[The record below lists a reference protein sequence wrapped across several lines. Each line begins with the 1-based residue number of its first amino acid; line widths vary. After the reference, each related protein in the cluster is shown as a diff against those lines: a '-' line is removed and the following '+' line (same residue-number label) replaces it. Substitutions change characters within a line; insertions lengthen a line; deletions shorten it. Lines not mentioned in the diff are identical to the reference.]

1 MAIGRLSVKV
11 GKAGKAG
18 PHAAYIAREGKYA
31 NRLENGEKLEA
42 KESGNMPDW
51 ARDHPQEFWKAADE
65 YERKNGTT
73 YREME
78 IALPRELSP
87 DQRKDL
93 VREFVQQEIGE
104 RHAYQW
110 AIHTPKAIDG
120 GEQPHVHLMF
130 SERQL
135 DGIDRDPD
143 QYFKR
148 YNAKNPEKG
157 GSRKEYG
164 NVDPEAKGEFRKL
177 ARKTELRD
185 LRGRW
190 EKTCNQSLESAGI
203 EARIDMRSHAERQSG
218 IDPER
223 TQLPSEWN
231 NPAKRAQVIEFRL
244 ARTEQ
249 VSARE
254 NLKREIPDAGAEIIS
269 LQAER
274 DRRALP
280 EKRAAGLSGLIE
292 QLRDKTKDVSPLV
305 SPAGIKQPSVH
316 ELLAKRG
323 IDPLK
328 KPEAVKQPTVHELLA
343 MRGIDPM
350 KTPKAVKQPTEH
362 ELLAKKGIELSKKLE
377 AGREPTVAEQIAVR
391 ERKRLERMTPG
402 ELRAEAAKIRPEP
415 LEDAVKK
422 SPEVIEATERREALA
437 SVGRSA
443 LAQREQATKEVEQ
456 WRKDHTFKTMAHDSG
471 LKPSEY
477 LNSRAEVI
485 ERANQ
490 THQATQPSFEKVSAE
505 RERLMDEA
513 RKRLSLEQREAREQ
527 AYALEKRA
535 EAQEL
540 QHATDVVERR
550 RESHWPERDD
560 DMELEL

>member
-87 DQRKDL
+87 DQRRDL
-93 VREFVQQEIGE
+93 VREFVQQEIGD

-135 DGIDRDPD
+135 DGISRDPD

-148 YNAKNPEKG
+148 YNSKAPENGGAQKG
-157 GSRKEYG
+157 YGSR
-164 NVDPEAKGEFRKL
+164 AGETLTAIERK
-177 ARKTELRD
+177 AEIKD
-185 LRGRW
+185 LRTRW
-190 EKTCNQSLESAGI
+190 QDMTNRHLERSGV
-203 EARIDMRSHAERQSG
+203 EARIDMRSHAERQTG

-223 TQLPSEWN
+223 KQLPSEWN

-343 MRGIDPM
+343 KRGIDPM
-350 KTPKAVKQPTEH
+350 NTPKAVKQPTVH
-362 ELLAKKGIELSKKLE
+362 ELLAKQGIDPSKKLE

-391 ERKRLERMTPG
+391 ERKRLERMTPV

-550 RESHWPERDD
+550 RESHGPERDD

>member
-1 MAIGRLSVKV
+1 M
-11 GKAGKAG
+11 
-18 PHAAYIAREGKYA
+18 
-31 NRLENGEKLEA
+31 
-42 KESGNMPDW
+42 
-51 ARDHPQEFWKAADE
+51 
-65 YERKNGTT
+65 
-73 YREME
+73 
-78 IALPRELSP
+78 
-87 DQRKDL
+87 
-93 VREFVQQEIGE
+93 
-104 RHAYQW
+104 
-110 AIHTPKAIDG
+110 
-120 GEQPHVHLMF
+120 
-130 SERQL
+130 
-135 DGIDRDPD
+135 
-143 QYFKR
+143 
-148 YNAKNPEKG
+148 
-157 GSRKEYG
+157 
-164 NVDPEAKGEFRKL
+164 
-177 ARKTELRD
+177 
-185 LRGRW
+185 
-190 EKTCNQSLESAGI
+190 
-203 EARIDMRSHAERQSG
+203 
-218 IDPER
+218 
-223 TQLPSEWN
+223 
-231 NPAKRAQVIEFRL
+231 IEFRL

-343 MRGIDPM
+343 KRGIDPM
-350 KTPKAVKQPTEH
+350 NTPKAVKQPTVH
-362 ELLAKKGIELSKKLE
+362 ELLAKQGIDPSKKLE

-490 THQATQPSFEKVSAE
+490 THQATQPSFEKVNAE
-505 RERLMDEA
+505 RERLMEEA

-550 RESHWPERDD
+550 RESHGPERDD

>member
-51 ARDHPQEFWKAADE
+51 ARDNPQEFWKAADE
-65 YERKNGTT
+65 YERKNGST

-87 DQRKDL
+87 DQRNDL

-120 GEQPHVHLMF
+120 GEQPHVHFMF
-130 SERQL
+130 SERQR

-148 YNAKNPEKG
+148 YNSKNPEIG
-157 GSRKEYG
+157 G
-164 NVDPEAKGEFRKL
+164 AKKANTGKDAATR
-177 ARKTELRD
+177 RSELKD

-190 EKTCNQSLESAGI
+190 ESMCNKHLERGGI

-223 TQLPSEWN
+223 KQLPSEWN

-323 IDPLK
+323 IDPIK

-343 MRGIDPM
+343 KRGIDPM
-350 KTPKAVKQPTEH
+350 NTPKAVKQPTVH
-362 ELLAKKGIELSKKLE
+362 ELLAKQGIDPSKKLE

-490 THQATQPSFEKVSAE
+490 THQATQPSFEKVNAE

-550 RESHWPERDD
+550 RESHGPERDD

>member
-87 DQRKDL
+87 DQRRDL
-93 VREFVQQEIGE
+93 VREFVQQEIGD

-135 DGIDRDPD
+135 DGISRDPD

-148 YNAKNPEKG
+148 YNSKAPENGGAQKG
-157 GSRKEYG
+157 YGSR
-164 NVDPEAKGEFRKL
+164 AGETLTAIERK
-177 ARKTELRD
+177 AEIKD
-185 LRGRW
+185 LRTRW
-190 EKTCNQSLESAGI
+190 QDMTNRHLERSGV
-203 EARIDMRSHAERQSG
+203 EARIDMRSHAERQTG

-223 TQLPSEWN
+223 KQLPSEWN

-274 DRRALP
+274 DRRAFP

-343 MRGIDPM
+343 KRGIDPM
-350 KTPKAVKQPTEH
+350 NTPKAVKQPTVH
-362 ELLAKKGIELSKKLE
+362 ELLAKQGIDPSKKLE

-550 RESHWPERDD
+550 RESHGPERDD

>member
-31 NRLENGEKLEA
+31 DRLESGEKLEA

-51 ARDHPQEFWKAADE
+51 ARDNPQEFWKAADE
-65 YERKNGTT
+65 YERKNGST

-87 DQRKDL
+87 DQRNDL

-120 GEQPHVHLMF
+120 GEQPHVHFMF
-130 SERQL
+130 SERQR

-148 YNAKNPEKG
+148 YNSKNPEIG
-157 GSRKEYG
+157 G
-164 NVDPEAKGEFRKL
+164 AKKANTGKDAATR
-177 ARKTELRD
+177 RSELKD

-190 EKTCNQSLESAGI
+190 ESMCNKHLERGGI

-223 TQLPSEWN
+223 KQLPSEWN

-343 MRGIDPM
+343 KRGIDPM
-350 KTPKAVKQPTEH
+350 NTPKAVKQPTVH
-362 ELLAKKGIELSKKLE
+362 ELLAKQGIDPSKKLE

-490 THQATQPSFEKVSAE
+490 THQATQPSFEKVNAE

-550 RESHWPERDD
+550 RESHGPERDD

>member
-51 ARDHPQEFWKAADE
+51 ARDNPQEFWKAADE
-65 YERKNGTT
+65 YERKNGST

-87 DQRKDL
+87 DQRNDL

-120 GEQPHVHLMF
+120 GEQPHVHFMF
-130 SERQL
+130 SERQR

-148 YNAKNPEKG
+148 YNSKNPEIG
-157 GSRKEYG
+157 G
-164 NVDPEAKGEFRKL
+164 AKKANTGKDAATR
-177 ARKTELRD
+177 RSELKD

-190 EKTCNQSLESAGI
+190 ESMCNKHLERGGI

-223 TQLPSEWN
+223 KQLPSEWN

-343 MRGIDPM
+343 KRGIDPM
-350 KTPKAVKQPTEH
+350 NTPKAVKQPTVH
-362 ELLAKKGIELSKKLE
+362 ELLAKQGIDPSKKLE

-391 ERKRLERMTPG
+391 ERKRLERMTPV

-490 THQATQPSFEKVSAE
+490 THQATQPSFEKVNAE

-550 RESHWPERDD
+550 RESHGPERDD